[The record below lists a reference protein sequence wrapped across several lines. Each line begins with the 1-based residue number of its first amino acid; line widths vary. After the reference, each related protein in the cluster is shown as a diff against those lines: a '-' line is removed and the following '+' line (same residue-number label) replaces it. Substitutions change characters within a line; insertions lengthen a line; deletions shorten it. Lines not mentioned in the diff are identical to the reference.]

1 MEKNVFSEEINL
13 EFFIF
18 WENTALFE
26 FYSGFLIP
34 NSAFRIN
41 LSFDLNQVSALSFCV
56 DGIQV
61 TVGVPHGGYLLLQF
75 CKLSAQ

>member
-34 NSAFRIN
+34 DSALRIN
-41 LSFDLNQVSALSFCV
+41 LSFHLNQITGVGVGGV
-56 DGIQV
+56 DGIQLA
-61 TVGVPHGGYLLLQF
+61 VGVP
-75 CKLSAQ
+75 

>member
-26 FYSGFLIP
+26 FYFGFLIP
-34 NSAFRIN
+34 DSAFRIN
-41 LSFDLNQVSALSFCV
+41 LSFHLNQITGVGVGGV
-56 DGIQV
+56 DGIQLA
-61 TVGVPHGGYLLLQF
+61 VGVP
-75 CKLSAQ
+75 